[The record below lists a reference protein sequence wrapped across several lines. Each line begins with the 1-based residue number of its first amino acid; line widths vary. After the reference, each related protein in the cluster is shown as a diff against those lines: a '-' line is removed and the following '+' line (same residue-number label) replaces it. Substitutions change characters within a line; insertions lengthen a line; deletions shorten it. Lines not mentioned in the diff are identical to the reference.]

1 MFIYYIMKIILDG
14 YIFKK
19 SKNKLKKYDVFNL
32 EGDKIVSFG
41 AIKPTGEPYAQ
52 YRDKIGLYKKYDHK
66 DKKRRD
72 RYYKRH
78 GETDNKKNAKYFSH
92 KYLW

>member
-1 MFIYYIMKIILDG
+1 MKVILDG

-32 EGDKIVSFG
+32 EGKKIVSFG
-41 AIKPTGEPYAQ
+41 AIKKNGDPYEQ
-52 YRDKIGLYKKYDHK
+52 YHDKIGLYKKYDHK
-66 DKKRRD
+66 DKERRE

-78 GETDNKKNAKYFSH
+78 GKAVNKKSAKYFSH